1 MSVFFS
7 FDGIDGGGKST
18 QLKLFCQWLAEQ
30 GRDPVVCRDPGSTA
44 AGEQI
49 RNLLLASDDSIAIGQ
64 RSEMLLY
71 MAARAQLVDEII
83 RPALAAGRTVVS
95 DRYLLA
101 NVVYQGY
108 GNGFPVE
115 VVRQVGAVAID
126 GVAPDCTFL
135 LDLEPAVALAR
146 MGRQLDRVENR
157 GTAYR
162 ERLRAGFLAEA
173 AASNGKVHVIAA
185 DRQVE
190 AVQDEIRGI
199 AAKVLASR

>member
-30 GRDPVVCRDPGSTA
+30 GRPPIVCRDPGSTP
-44 AGEQI
+44 AGEAI
-49 RNLLLASDDSIAIGQ
+49 RKLLLADDDSIPIAA

-83 RPALAAGRTVVS
+83 RPALARGEVVVS
-95 DRYLLA
+95 DRFLLA

-108 GNGFPVE
+108 AGGLPID
-115 VVRQVGAVAID
+115 VVKQVGDVATD
-126 GVAPDCTFL
+126 GVAPSCTFL
-135 LDLEPAVALAR
+135 LDLEPAAALAR
-146 MGRQLDRVENR
+146 MGRTLDRVENR
-157 GTAYR
+157 GDAYR

-173 AASNGKVHVIAA
+173 ALDVRIHVIAA
-185 DRQVE
+185 DRAIDVIQGEVR
-190 AVQDEIRGI
+190 AI
-199 AAKVLASR
+199 AAKVLNGA

>member
-49 RNLLLASDDSIAIGQ
+49 RNLLLAADDSIAIGQ

-135 LDLEPAVALAR
+135 LDLEPAIALAR